1 MLIVELLK
9 SFFLGVVEGITEWLP
24 ISSTG
29 HLILVDEF
37 IKLNVT
43 TEFMDMYRYVIQLGA
58 ILAVLVLFFHKLNP
72 FSPRKSSHQKRQ
84 TWTLWGLVV
93 LACIPSAVIG
103 LPLNDWMDEHLMNPW
118 VVAAALIVYGV
129 GFLII
134 EDRRRTPAIRR
145 TSDLTWQI
153 ALCIGLFQ
161 ALSIIPRHFPLW
173 RYHFGRYH
181 FWAVPGLWLRSSPF
195 FLAIPTMVGVSV
207 LKLGKFFAE
216 KIAAGEALFTGP
228 EAAILAVGFIVSFVV
243 SLLCIRFLMDFVKS
257 TTSSP
262 LAGTASSWVFWS
274 CCFSVFVRWWHNTG
288 LDKKCPPQVGADIF
302 ILLVLSGCRLPP
314 QTHET
319 GGEDG
324 WDGS

>member
-37 IKLNVT
+37 IKLDVS

-129 GFLII
+129 GFLMI
-134 EDRRRTPAIRR
+134 ENRRRTPAIRR

-161 ALSIIPRHFPLW
+161 ALSIIP
-173 RYHFGRYH
+173 GTS
-181 FWAVPGLWLRSSPF
+181 RSGATILGAIILGCARPVAAEFSF

-243 SLLCIRFLMDFVKS
+243 SLLCIRFLMDFVKKHDFK
-257 TTSSP
+257 P
-262 LAGTASSWVFWS
+262 FGWYRIVLG
-274 CCFSVFVRWWHNTG
+274 
-288 LDKKCPPQVGADIF
+288 I
-302 ILLVLSGCRLPP
+302 LVLLFFGIRALVA
-314 QTHET
+314 
-319 GGEDG
+319 
-324 WDGS
+324 

>member
-129 GFLII
+129 GFLMI
-134 EDRRRTPAIRR
+134 ENRRRTPAIRR

-161 ALSIIPRHFPLW
+161 ALSIIP
-173 RYHFGRYH
+173 GTS
-181 FWAVPGLWLRSSPF
+181 RSGATILGAIILGCARPVAAEFSF

-243 SLLCIRFLMDFVKS
+243 SLLCIRFLMDFVKKHDFK
-257 TTSSP
+257 P
-262 LAGTASSWVFWS
+262 FGWYRIVLG
-274 CCFSVFVRWWHNTG
+274 
-288 LDKKCPPQVGADIF
+288 I
-302 ILLVLSGCRLPP
+302 LVLLFFGIRALVA
-314 QTHET
+314 
-319 GGEDG
+319 
-324 WDGS
+324 

>member
-72 FSPRKSSHQKRQ
+72 FSPRKTSLQKRQ
-84 TWTLWGLVV
+84 TWNLWPLVV
-93 LACIPSAVIG
+93 LACIPSAAIG

-134 EDRRRTPAIRR
+134 EDRRRTPSIRR

-153 ALCIGLFQ
+153 ALYIGLFQ
-161 ALSIIPRHFPLW
+161 ALSIIP
-173 RYHFGRYH
+173 GTS
-181 FWAVPGLWLRSSPF
+181 RSGATILGAIILGCARPVAAEFSF

-243 SLLCIRFLMDFVKS
+243 SLLCIRFLMDFVKKHDFK
-257 TTSSP
+257 P
-262 LAGTASSWVFWS
+262 FGWYRIVLG
-274 CCFSVFVRWWHNTG
+274 
-288 LDKKCPPQVGADIF
+288 I
-302 ILLVLSGCRLPP
+302 LVLLFFGIRALMA
-314 QTHET
+314 
-319 GGEDG
+319 
-324 WDGS
+324 

>member
-37 IKLNVT
+37 IKLDVS

-93 LACIPSAVIG
+93 LACIPSAAIG

-161 ALSIIPRHFPLW
+161 ALSIIP
-173 RYHFGRYH
+173 GTS
-181 FWAVPGLWLRSSPF
+181 RSGATILGAIILGCARPVAAEFSF
-195 FLAIPTMVGVSV
+195 FLAIPTMVGVSA

-243 SLLCIRFLMDFVKS
+243 SLLCIRFLMDFVKKNDFK
-257 TTSSP
+257 P
-262 LAGTASSWVFWS
+262 FGWYRIVLG
-274 CCFSVFVRWWHNTG
+274 
-288 LDKKCPPQVGADIF
+288 I
-302 ILLVLSGCRLPP
+302 LVLLFFGVRALMA
-314 QTHET
+314 
-319 GGEDG
+319 
-324 WDGS
+324 

>member
-161 ALSIIPRHFPLW
+161 ALSIIP
-173 RYHFGRYH
+173 GTS
-181 FWAVPGLWLRSSPF
+181 RSGATILGAIILGYARPVAAEFSF

-243 SLLCIRFLMDFVKS
+243 SLLCIRFLMDFVKKHDFK
-257 TTSSP
+257 P
-262 LAGTASSWVFWS
+262 FGWYRIVLG
-274 CCFSVFVRWWHNTG
+274 
-288 LDKKCPPQVGADIF
+288 I
-302 ILLVLSGCRLPP
+302 LVLLFFGIRALVA
-314 QTHET
+314 
-319 GGEDG
+319 
-324 WDGS
+324 

>member
-129 GFLII
+129 GFLMI

-161 ALSIIPRHFPLW
+161 ALSIIP
-173 RYHFGRYH
+173 GTS
-181 FWAVPGLWLRSSPF
+181 RSGATILGAIILGCARPVAAEFSF

-228 EAAILAVGFIVSFVV
+228 EAAILVVGFIVSFVV
-243 SLLCIRFLMDFVKS
+243 SLLCIRFLMDFVKKHDFK
-257 TTSSP
+257 P
-262 LAGTASSWVFWS
+262 FGWYRIVLG
-274 CCFSVFVRWWHNTG
+274 
-288 LDKKCPPQVGADIF
+288 I
-302 ILLVLSGCRLPP
+302 LVLLFFGIRALVA
-314 QTHET
+314 
-319 GGEDG
+319 
-324 WDGS
+324 

>member
-9 SFFLGVVEGITEWLP
+9 SFFLGLVEGITEWLP

-161 ALSIIPRHFPLW
+161 ALSIIP
-173 RYHFGRYH
+173 GTS
-181 FWAVPGLWLRSSPF
+181 RSGATILGAIILGCARPVAAEFSF

-243 SLLCIRFLMDFVKS
+243 SLLCIRFLMDFVKKHDFK
-257 TTSSP
+257 P
-262 LAGTASSWVFWS
+262 FGWYRIVLG
-274 CCFSVFVRWWHNTG
+274 
-288 LDKKCPPQVGADIF
+288 I
-302 ILLVLSGCRLPP
+302 LVLLFFGIRALVA
-314 QTHET
+314 
-319 GGEDG
+319 
-324 WDGS
+324 

>member
-1 MLIVELLK
+1 MLILELLK

-72 FSPRKSSHQKRQ
+72 FSPRKNTHQKRQ
-84 TWTLWGLVV
+84 TWNLWALVV
-93 LACIPSAVIG
+93 LACIPSAAVG

-118 VVAAALIVYGV
+118 VVAAALIIYGV

-145 TSDLTWQI
+145 TSDLTWQT
-153 ALCIGLFQ
+153 ALFIGLFQ
-161 ALSIIPRHFPLW
+161 TLSIIP
-173 RYHFGRYH
+173 GTS
-181 FWAVPGLWLRSSPF
+181 RSGATILGAIILGCARPVAAEFSF
-195 FLAIPTMVGVSV
+195 FLAIPTMVGVSI

-216 KIAAGEALFTGP
+216 KISTGQALFTGD
-228 EAAILAVGFIVSFVV
+228 EAAILLVGFVVSFVV
-243 SLLCIRFLMDFVKS
+243 SLLCIRFLMDFVKKHDFK
-257 TTSSP
+257 P
-262 LAGTASSWVFWS
+262 FGWYRIVLG
-274 CCFSVFVRWWHNTG
+274 
-288 LDKKCPPQVGADIF
+288 I
-302 ILLVLSGCRLPP
+302 LVLLFFGIRALM
-314 QTHET
+314 
-319 GGEDG
+319 G
-324 WDGS
+324 

>member
-43 TEFMDMYRYVIQLGA
+43 TEFMDVYRYVIQLGA

-161 ALSIIPRHFPLW
+161 ALSIIP
-173 RYHFGRYH
+173 GTS
-181 FWAVPGLWLRSSPF
+181 RSGATILGAIILGCARPVAAEFSF

-243 SLLCIRFLMDFVKS
+243 SLLCIRFLMDFVKKHDFK
-257 TTSSP
+257 P
-262 LAGTASSWVFWS
+262 FGWYRIVLG
-274 CCFSVFVRWWHNTG
+274 
-288 LDKKCPPQVGADIF
+288 I
-302 ILLVLSGCRLPP
+302 LVLLFFGIRALVA
-314 QTHET
+314 
-319 GGEDG
+319 
-324 WDGS
+324 

>member
-72 FSPRKSSHQKRQ
+72 LSPRKSSHQKRQ

-129 GFLII
+129 GFLMI

-161 ALSIIPRHFPLW
+161 ALSIIP
-173 RYHFGRYH
+173 GTS
-181 FWAVPGLWLRSSPF
+181 RSGATILGAIILGCARPVAAEFSF

-243 SLLCIRFLMDFVKS
+243 SLLCIRFLMDFVKKHDFK
-257 TTSSP
+257 P
-262 LAGTASSWVFWS
+262 FGWYRIVLG
-274 CCFSVFVRWWHNTG
+274 
-288 LDKKCPPQVGADIF
+288 I
-302 ILLVLSGCRLPP
+302 LVLLFFGIRALVA
-314 QTHET
+314 
-319 GGEDG
+319 
-324 WDGS
+324 

>member
-161 ALSIIPRHFPLW
+161 ALSIIP
-173 RYHFGRYH
+173 GTS
-181 FWAVPGLWLRSSPF
+181 RSGATILGAIILGCARPVATEFSF

-243 SLLCIRFLMDFVKS
+243 SLLCIRFLMDFVKKHDFK
-257 TTSSP
+257 P
-262 LAGTASSWVFWS
+262 FGWYRIVLG
-274 CCFSVFVRWWHNTG
+274 
-288 LDKKCPPQVGADIF
+288 I
-302 ILLVLSGCRLPP
+302 LVLLFFGIRALVA
-314 QTHET
+314 
-319 GGEDG
+319 
-324 WDGS
+324 

>member
-37 IKLNVT
+37 IKLKVS

-72 FSPRKSSHQKRQ
+72 FSPRKTSLQKRQ
-84 TWTLWGLVV
+84 TWNLWALVV

-103 LPLNDWMDEHLMNPW
+103 LPLNDWMDEHLMNPR

-134 EDRRRTPAIRR
+134 EDRRRTPSIRR

-153 ALCIGLFQ
+153 ALYIGLFQ
-161 ALSIIPRHFPLW
+161 ALSIIP
-173 RYHFGRYH
+173 GTS
-181 FWAVPGLWLRSSPF
+181 RSGATILGAIILGCARPVAAEFSF

-243 SLLCIRFLMDFVKS
+243 SLLCIRFLMDFVKKHDFK
-257 TTSSP
+257 P
-262 LAGTASSWVFWS
+262 FGWYRIVLG
-274 CCFSVFVRWWHNTG
+274 
-288 LDKKCPPQVGADIF
+288 I
-302 ILLVLSGCRLPP
+302 LVLLFFGIRALMA
-314 QTHET
+314 
-319 GGEDG
+319 
-324 WDGS
+324 

>member
-103 LPLNDWMDEHLMNPW
+103 LPLDDWMDEHLMNPW

-161 ALSIIPRHFPLW
+161 ALSIIP
-173 RYHFGRYH
+173 GTS
-181 FWAVPGLWLRSSPF
+181 RSGATILGAIILGCARPVAAEFSF

-243 SLLCIRFLMDFVKS
+243 SLLCIRFLMDFVKKHDFK
-257 TTSSP
+257 P
-262 LAGTASSWVFWS
+262 FGWYRIVLG
-274 CCFSVFVRWWHNTG
+274 
-288 LDKKCPPQVGADIF
+288 I
-302 ILLVLSGCRLPP
+302 LVLLFFGIRALVA
-314 QTHET
+314 
-319 GGEDG
+319 
-324 WDGS
+324 